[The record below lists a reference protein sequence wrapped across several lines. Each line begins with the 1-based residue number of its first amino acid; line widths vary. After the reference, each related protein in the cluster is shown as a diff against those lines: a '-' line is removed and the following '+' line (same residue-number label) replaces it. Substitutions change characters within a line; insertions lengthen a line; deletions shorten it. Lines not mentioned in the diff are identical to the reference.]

1 MRDNMALFSERKGY
15 KPVRDTLKV
24 EYVDSD
30 LRTSIWN
37 VILNYVLDEIGP
49 HDEYIYCTE
58 EIKSLITIL
67 YKVYWKK
74 PLDELAEFS
83 FYPFAVIKSYFY
95 DCEWFEVYD
104 FLEILVKVYPF
115 PNMKEFINE
124 CNLVLEIEHS
134 GYRFV
139 DNSIME
145 ITSEEEI
152 TEIQEALDDSPNPVK
167 IHLQKALGL
176 LSDKESPDY
185 SNSIKESISAVES
198 ICKQIT
204 GESLSL
210 GQSLNKIEQKGIIDL
225 HPSLKNGFKSIYG
238 YTSDSDGIRHGL
250 SDEPNLSYEDAK
262 FMLVACSA
270 FVNYLLTKCNK

>member
-1 MRDNMALFSERKGY
+1 MTIFSERKGY

-24 EYVDSD
+24 ECMDSN
-30 LRTSIWN
+30 LRTSLWN
-37 VILNYVLDEIGP
+37 VILIYVLDETSRDDQYP
-49 HDEYIYCTE
+49 LCTD

-67 YKVYWKK
+67 FRVYWKRS
-74 PLDELAEFS
+74 LDELSEF
-83 FYPFAVIKSYFY
+83 PFFPFGEIKSYIF
-95 DCEWFEVYD
+95 DCDWFEVYD

-115 PNMKEFINE
+115 PNVEDFINE
-124 CNLVLEIEHS
+124 CNFVLEIEHS

-152 TEIQEALDDSPNPVK
+152 NEIQEALNDSPNPVK

-198 ICKQIT
+198 VCKMIT

-210 GQSLNKIEQKGIIDL
+210 GQALNKIEKKGIIDL
-225 HPSLKNGFKSIYG
+225 HPALKKGFISIYG
-238 YTSDSDGIRHGL
+238 YTSDSDGIRHAL
-250 SDEPNLSYEDAK
+250 TDEPNLRSEDAK

-270 FVNYLLTKCNK
+270 FVNYLLVKWNK